1 MSRAVLALFLPLF
14 GACSILVAGCSG
26 TGSAQSRG
34 AAPPRRVKTVT
45 VRQDTVRRTIDI
57 VATLQASE
65 EVTVSAEVEGKVS
78 RIRADLGDRV
88 AAGDVLVELD
98 REKLEY
104 RYDASRAALERG
116 RARYGAEGQNGEPL
130 RPLEATPEVQKAA
143 AELSQAEQAVKRAR
157 ELSRRGLL
165 PNQQLDDAESRYRAA
180 AAGYEASLQDARNL
194 RADIDAGAANA
205 RLAERE
211 LRDALVRAPFGGYI
225 QQRLVAPGMFVR
237 VQTPVMSLVKVDPLK
252 ATGEVPE
259 RMAPWVHVGQ
269 QVELR
274 VDAYPDTVIAGRVA
288 RISPAV
294 NAQTRAFPLEAIVPN
309 GDSRL
314 KPGTFARARI
324 LSGRVDRILAVP
336 VSALQ
341 YRYGVNRVFVMTGDR
356 LAAREVKT
364 GDRLGER
371 MEVTSGVSAGDRIV
385 AADVEQLADGLRVT
399 VDQ

>member
-1 MSRAVLALFLPLF
+1 MSRAVLALFLPFF
-14 GACSILVAGCSG
+14 GACSILAAGCSG

-45 VRQDTVRRTIDI
+45 VQQDTVRRTIDI

-104 RYDASRAALERG
+104 RYDASRAALERA

-180 AAGYEASLQDARNL
+180 AAGYEASLQDARNR

-269 QVELR
+269 HVELR
-274 VDAYPDTVIAGRVA
+274 VDAYPGAVIAGRVA

-309 GDSRL
+309 GDLRL

-371 MEVTSGVSAGDRIV
+371 MEVTSGVRAGDRIV